1 MGFGRVNA
9 SLESKGGHS
18 KFPDKLFRFPI
29 KLKEICPIPCHVRKD
44 VINRNGS
51 VSDTYSIQKPA
62 ASKNLGLENDGF
74 LRVND
79 NSWEGYHA
87 GGI

>member
-1 MGFGRVNA
+1 VDTLNFLLSYLGFQLN
-9 SLESKGGHS
+9 
-18 KFPDKLFRFPI
+18 I
-29 KLKEICPIPCHVRKD
+29 KKSVLVPCHVRKD